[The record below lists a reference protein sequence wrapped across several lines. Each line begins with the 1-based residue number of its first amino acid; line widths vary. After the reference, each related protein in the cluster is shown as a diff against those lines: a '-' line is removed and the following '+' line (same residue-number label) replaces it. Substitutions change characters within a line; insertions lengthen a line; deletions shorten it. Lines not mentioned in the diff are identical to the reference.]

1 MSMSRPT
8 SPIKLSA
15 SQNAIIQA
23 FVRCR
28 EATHS
33 LVQRAQII
41 LGLSQGNTNIA
52 VAKELGLSDETV
64 GVWRKR
70 WVDGSKYLEEIEKKE
85 KMEAPL
91 QEKIIELLTDKPRSG
106 RPDTFTAEQICLI
119 VALACEKPPEYIS
132 HWTRTELVREV
143 VKRGIAESIS
153 ASCIGRILAE
163 ADLKPH
169 RSRYWLNHEVDN
181 EEVFR
186 EEVKEICDIYHQ
198 ALDLH
203 EQGIHVISTD
213 EKTGIQAL
221 ERAHPTLEMKPGKPE
236 AVEFE
241 YIRHGTQALIAN
253 FEVATGRVIA
263 PTIKET
269 RTEQDFVDHIRT
281 TVQSDPGGQW
291 IFITDQLNTHKSA
304 GLVELVADLS
314 QITDELGEKG
324 KSGILQD
331 MNSRAEFLSDET
343 HRIRFIYT
351 PKHCSWLNQVE
362 IWFGILSRRLLKRGS
377 FTSTEELKKRLLLFI
392 NFFNENLA
400 KPFRWTYEG
409 KPLVA

>member
-1 MSMSRPT
+1 MSRPT

-64 GVWRKR
+64 GLWRKR
-70 WVDGSKYLEEIEKKE
+70 WVDGSSYLEEIEKKE
-85 KMEAPL
+85 MKEIPL

-106 RPDTFTAEQICLI
+106 RPDTFTAEQICLV
-119 VALACEKPPEYIS
+119 VALACEKPPEYIT

-186 EEVKEICDIYHQ
+186 EEVKGNRLDPPHYFDAEIAAD
-198 ALDLH
+198 AR
-203 EQGIHVISTD
+203 EG
-213 EKTGIQAL
+213 
-221 ERAHPTLEMKPGKPE
+221 
-236 AVEFE
+236 
-241 YIRHGTQALIAN
+241 
-253 FEVATGRVIA
+253 
-263 PTIKET
+263 
-269 RTEQDFVDHIRT
+269 
-281 TVQSDPGGQW
+281 
-291 IFITDQLNTHKSA
+291 A
-304 GLVELVADLS
+304 GLPLRRSAMIFAKYGHGKILRKRQVSITLASNPKALV
-314 QITDELGEKG
+314 
-324 KSGILQD
+324 
-331 MNSRAEFLSDET
+331 
-343 HRIRFIYT
+343 
-351 PKHCSWLNQVE
+351 PCSV
-362 IWFGILSRRLLKRGS
+362 RV
-377 FTSTEELKKRLLLFI
+377 
-392 NFFNENLA
+392 
-400 KPFRWTYEG
+400 P
-409 KPLVA
+409 